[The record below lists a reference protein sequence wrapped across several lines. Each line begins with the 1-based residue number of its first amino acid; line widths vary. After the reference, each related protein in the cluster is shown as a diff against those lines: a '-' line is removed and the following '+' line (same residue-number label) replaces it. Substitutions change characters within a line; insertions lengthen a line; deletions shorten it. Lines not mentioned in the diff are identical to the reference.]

1 MSRPGPSPPAHRR
14 SRALPRSRGCH
25 QTRRRGG
32 LPRSA
37 TGTRPGSHRRAE
49 PDHPLGLASVSSA
62 PPFFRRT
69 NVGAV
74 NLIGFL
80 HPSLD
85 RLRDIV
91 GASIG
96 VQAMLSNHAGKPRPD
111 RTEGPWFPLLHP
123 KTARHAAHAEVEP
136 AILSRLASDAREG
149 SRRNAREARLNGEHA
164 LEFGFERHPA
174 WPRQRRS
181 PRRHP

>member
-1 MSRPGPSPPAHRR
+1 
-14 SRALPRSRGCH
+14 
-25 QTRRRGG
+25 
-32 LPRSA
+32 
-37 TGTRPGSHRRAE
+37 
-49 PDHPLGLASVSSA
+49 
-62 PPFFRRT
+62 
-69 NVGAV
+69 
-74 NLIGFL
+74 
-80 HPSLD
+80 
-85 RLRDIV
+85 
-91 GASIG
+91 
-96 VQAMLSNHAGKPRPD
+96 MLSNHAGKPRPD